1 MKRRRRDGMELHGG
15 YRHKASEETGRDV
28 KEWIDFSA
36 NINPFGMPDKMKE
49 AIKNEI
55 EFCTHYPDPSCT
67 ELIKAIAKKEEV
79 EAERIFCG
87 NGGADVLY
95 RYLSYKN
102 PKKILL
108 PVPTFVEYEFLLK
121 SGDENREI
129 HYYFME
135 QQKDRDR
142 NRWRERHLTIGEELL
157 GCLKPSF
164 DLLILCSPNNPTG
177 HIIKTDLLEKIVGR
191 TKQYGIDLLLDF
203 SFIDF
208 VKNRDKNLEQWLKNQ
223 SHVTIL
229 HSFTKMYGI
238 AGLRLGYAVLEQ
250 RMNQKVLDKYGST
263 WSVNHLAQVA
273 GIAALKE
280 DEWIE
285 KTIAYIEQE
294 KAFLEEEL
302 EKMGIFYIH
311 GSANYI
317 LFQKKEDMALDKR
330 LMERGILI
338 RNCQNYVGLSGDYYR
353 IAIRTHKENEY
364 FIEQLKEVY

>member
-1 MKRRRRDGMELHGG
+1 MELHGG
-15 YRHKASEETGRDV
+15 YRHKATEETGRNV

-36 NINPFGMPDKMKE
+36 NINPFGMPDKIKE

-55 EFCTHYPDPSCT
+55 EYCTHYPDPNCT
-67 ELIKAIAKKEEV
+67 ELIRAIAKKEKV
-79 EAERIFCG
+79 EEEQIFCG

-108 PVPTFVEYEFLLK
+108 PVPTFVEYEFLLNNH
-121 SGDENREI
+121 DEKREI
-129 HYYFME
+129 HYYFMKQWE
-135 QQKDRDR
+135 DGSKNDFK
-142 NRWRERHLTIGEELL
+142 ERHLTIEEDCLDY
-157 GCLKPSF
+157 LKPSI

-177 HIIKTDLLEKIVGR
+177 HIIESDLLEKIVGR

-208 VKNRDKNLEQWLKNQ
+208 VKNRDKKLEQWLKEQ
-223 SHVTIL
+223 PHVTIL
-229 HSFTKMYGI
+229 YSFTKMYGI

-250 RMNQKVLDKYGST
+250 RMNKKMLEQYGST
-263 WSVNHLAQVA
+263 WSVNHLAQIA
-273 GIAALKE
+273 GIHALKE
-280 DEWIE
+280 DGWIE
-285 KTIAYIEQE
+285 KTIAYVEEE
-294 KAFLEEEL
+294 KAFLEEVL

-311 GSANYI
+311 GNANYI
-317 LFQKKEDMALDKR
+317 LFQKKGDRTLDKR

>member
-1 MKRRRRDGMELHGG
+1 MVERIGGMELHGG

-36 NINPFGMPDKMKE
+36 NINPFGMPDKIKE

-67 ELIKAIAKKEEV
+67 ELIREIAKIEDVEE
-79 EAERIFCG
+79 ERVFCG

-95 RYLSYKN
+95 RYLSHKN

-121 SGDENREI
+121 NSDENREI
-129 HYYFME
+129 HYYFMKQCE
-135 QQKDRDR
+135 DKDRSGFKE
-142 NRWRERHLTIGEELL
+142 NHLTIGEDFLD
-157 GCLKPSF
+157 CLKPSF

-177 HIIKTDLLEKIVGR
+177 HTIKPDLLEKIVGR
-191 TKQYGIDLLLDF
+191 TKQFGIDLLLDF

-208 VKNRDKNLEQWLKNQ
+208 VQERDWKLEQWLKEQ
-223 SHVTIL
+223 PHVTIL

-238 AGLRLGYAVLEQ
+238 AGLRLGYAVLEK
-250 RMNQKVLDKYGST
+250 RMNQKQLEKYGST
-263 WSVNHLAQVA
+263 WSVNHLAQIA
-273 GIAALKE
+273 GIVALKE
-280 DEWIE
+280 NGWIE

-294 KAFLEEEL
+294 KIFLEEEL
-302 EKMGIFYIH
+302 EKLGIFYMH

-317 LFQKKEDMALDKR
+317 LFQKKEDITLDRR

-338 RNCQNYVGLSGDYYR
+338 RNCQNYIGLSADYYR

-364 FIEQLKEVY
+364 LIEQLKEVY

>member
-1 MKRRRRDGMELHGG
+1 MELHGG

-36 NINPFGMPDKMKE
+36 NINPLGMPDKMKE

-67 ELIKAIAKKEEV
+67 KLIKAIAKKEEV
-79 EAERIFCG
+79 EEERIFCG

-102 PKKILL
+102 PQKILL
-108 PVPTFVEYEFLLK
+108 PVPTFVEYEFLLTN
-121 SGDENREI
+121 GDNKREI
-129 HYYFME
+129 HYYYMKQWE
-135 QQKDRDR
+135 NEDKSG
-142 NRWRERHLTIGEELL
+142 WRERHLTIEEDILDYIQP
-157 GCLKPSF
+157 KF
-164 DLLILCSPNNPTG
+164 DMIILCSPNNPTG
-177 HIIKTDLLEKIVGR
+177 RVIQPELLEKIVYR
-191 TKQYGIDLLLDF
+191 TKQYGIDVLLDF

-208 VKNRDKNLEQWLKNQ
+208 VKERDYKIEQCLKEQ

-238 AGLRLGYAVLEQ
+238 AGLRLGYAILEQ
-250 RMNQKVLDKYGST
+250 RMNPKMLEHYGST
-263 WSVNHLAQVA
+263 WSVNHLAQVS
-273 GIAALKE
+273 GFTALQE
-280 DEWIE
+280 EGWIE
-285 KTIAYIEQE
+285 KTIAYVEQE
-294 KAFLEEEL
+294 KSFLEEEL

-317 LFQKKEDMALDKR
+317 LFQKKGDMSLDKR

-364 FIEQLKEVY
+364 LIEQLKEVY